1 MKTLGKIVLVFVIL
15 YLTSYIVLRSRWTHT
30 WDKDGRRYMHFP
42 VAAAWLQSA
51 YAPATLLDE
60 KLSGLRFRVGPHP
73 GTEPDVDTRAPAVD
87 LLLRPENAPGDRPVI
102 PGQPA
107 PDK

>member
-1 MKTLGKIVLVFVIL
+1 MKTLGKIVLVFVLL

-42 VAAAWLQSA
+42 VSPGWVYYFYRPISLA
-51 YAPATLLDE
+51 DE
-60 KLSGLRFRVGPHP
+60 QVSGMRFHIGPHP
-73 GTEPDVDTRAPAVD
+73 GTETEVDTRAPATD
-87 LLLRPENAPGDRPVI
+87 LLSRPENAPGALPMV
-102 PGQPA
+102 PGQPT